1 MKQKQIECIN
11 VSMSYDGKSV
21 LKDVNFSLN
30 QGDYLCIV
38 GENGTGKSTLIK
50 GLLSLKNVDEGSIEY
65 LGGVKP
71 SDIGYLPQLV
81 NIKHNFPAS
90 VKEVVLSG
98 CLNNSNSIFYKK
110 EQKEMAMS
118 ICKKVGIENLVNS
131 SFSSLSG
138 GQKQR
143 VLLARALLAASKI
156 LLLDEPMASLDPVA
170 TGEMYDLIAKLNE
183 EGLTIIMVS
192 HDIIAATKNASHILH
207 LKHKPLFF
215 GEKRDYFK
223 SAVGKEF
230 LEGEEK

>member
-1 MKQKQIECIN
+1 
-11 VSMSYDGKSV
+11 MSYDGNSV

-38 GENGTGKSTLIK
+38 GENGTCKSTLIK

-156 LLLDEPMASLDPVA
+156 
-170 TGEMYDLIAKLNE
+170 
-183 EGLTIIMVS
+183 
-192 HDIIAATKNASHILH
+192 
-207 LKHKPLFF
+207 
-215 GEKRDYFK
+215 
-223 SAVGKEF
+223 
-230 LEGEEK
+230 